1 METTNINPL
10 QQVSFGFEEEILK
23 NIDHPKI
30 LERLYRK
37 NKTSFERSFNSIYT
51 QIADNSNA
59 QVWNERLN
67 YSQEE
72 TIFGNK
78 NNAFFIFLATLI
90 TGMVAKI
97 PAFTSVKSDFFYPR
111 NLGFLGFTMLMV
123 YFSWKEK
130 MSIKKIILPALFLIL
145 SALHINLLP
154 NKNSDSII
162 LACIHLPIFLWT
174 ILGYTFVGGNL
185 KSNQKKMDFLRY
197 NGDFVVMTT
206 IVMLSGF
213 LFSAIT
219 IGLFTLIGI
228 NIEEFYAEK
237 IAIWGLSAVPIVVT
251 YLVQNNPQLVNK
263 ISPTIAKIFTPI
275 VFVTLLIFL
284 ATIIYTGKD
293 LYDDRNFLM
302 IFNALLIGVMA
313 IILFSVT
320 EATKKK
326 NEKISLWVLVG
337 LSVLTII
344 LNSLALSAIV
354 FRITEFGITPNRL
367 AVIGANVLIFVNL
380 LFVAYKLLLIARGKS
395 ELYKVEAVITM
406 FIPIYGIWAALIT
419 FILPLLFHFK

>member
-10 QQVSFGFEEEILK
+10 QKVTFGFEEEIINQIDNPK
-23 NIDHPKI
+23 N
-30 LERLYRK
+30 LEKLYRK
-37 NKTSFERSFNSIYT
+37 NKTSFEKSFNSIYT

-78 NNAFFIFLATLI
+78 SDLIFIFLATLI

-97 PAFTSVKSDFFYPR
+97 PAFTSVTGEFFYPR
-111 NLGFLGFTMLMV
+111 NLGFLGFTMLIV

-130 MSIKKIILPALFLIL
+130 ISVKKVILPMLFVAL
-145 SALHINLLP
+145 SAVYINLLP
-154 NKNSDSII
+154 NTTNDSII
-162 LACIHLPIFLWT
+162 LACIHLPIFLWM
-174 ILGYTFVGGNL
+174 IAGYLFVGGEL
-185 KSNQKKMDFLRY
+185 KSTQKKIDYLRF
-197 NGDFVVMTT
+197 NGDFVVMTA
-206 IVMLSGF
+206 IIMLAGF

-219 IGLFTLIGI
+219 IGLFSLIGI

-284 ATIIYTGKD
+284 VTIIYTGKN

-326 NEKISLWVLVG
+326 NEKISLWFLVG
-337 LSVLTII
+337 LSSLTII

-380 LFVAYKLLLIARGKS
+380 VFVAYKLLLIVRGKS
-395 ELYKVEAVITM
+395 ELYKVEAVIAM
-406 FIPIYGIWAALIT
+406 FIPIYGIWAALVT
-419 FILPLLFHFK
+419 FLLPLFFNFK

>member
-10 QQVSFGFEEEILK
+10 QQVTFGFEEKII
-23 NIDHPKI
+23 NQIDNPKT
-30 LERLYRK
+30 LEKLYRK
-37 NKTSFERSFNSIYT
+37 NKTSFERSFNAIFP

-72 TIFGNK
+72 TIFGNR
-78 NNAFFIFLATLI
+78 NDVFFIFLATLI

-97 PAFTSVKSDFFYPR
+97 PAFTSIKEDFFYPR

-130 MSIKKIILPALFLIL
+130 FVFKKLIVPFISVIIAAFY
-145 SALHINLLP
+145 INLLP
-154 NKNSDSII
+154 NNYNDSII

-174 ILGYTFVGGNL
+174 ILGYTFVGGEL
-185 KSNQKKMDFLRY
+185 KSTQKKIDYLRF

-326 NEKISLWVLVG
+326 NEKMSLWFLVG

-395 ELYKVEAVITM
+395 ELYKVEAVIAM

>member
-10 QQVSFGFEEEILK
+10 EHVTFGFEEEII
-23 NIDHPKI
+23 NQIDNPKL
-30 LERLYRK
+30 LEKLYRK
-37 NKTSFERSFNSIYT
+37 NKTAFERSFNSIFP

-78 NNAFFIFLATLI
+78 SDLIFIFLATLI

-97 PAFTSVKSDFFYPR
+97 PAFTSVTGEFFYPR
-111 NLGFLGFTMLMV
+111 NLGFLGFTMLIV

-130 MSIKKIILPALFLIL
+130 MSVKNIILPMLFVAL
-145 SALHINLLP
+145 SAVYINLLP
-154 NKNSDSII
+154 NTTNDSII

-174 ILGYTFVGGNL
+174 ILGYTFVGGKL
-185 KSNQKKMDFLRY
+185 KSTQKKIDYLRF
-197 NGDFVVMTT
+197 NGDFVVMTA
-206 IVMLSGF
+206 IIMLAGF

-219 IGLFTLIGI
+219 IGLFSLIGI
-228 NIEEFYAEK
+228 NIETFYAEK

-284 ATIIYTGKD
+284 VTIMYTGKD

-313 IILFSVT
+313 IILFSIT
-320 EATKKK
+320 EATKKQH
-326 NEKISLWVLVG
+326 EKISLWFLIG
-337 LSVLTII
+337 LSILTII

-380 LFVAYKLLLIARGKS
+380 VFVAYKLLLIARGKS
-395 ELYKVEAVITM
+395 ELYKVEAVIAM
-406 FIPIYGIWAALIT
+406 FIPIYGIWAALVT
-419 FILPLLFHFK
+419 FILPMLFQFK

>member
-1 METTNINPL
+1 
-10 QQVSFGFEEEILK
+10 
-23 NIDHPKI
+23 
-30 LERLYRK
+30 
-37 NKTSFERSFNSIYT
+37 
-51 QIADNSNA
+51 
-59 QVWNERLN
+59 
-67 YSQEE
+67 
-72 TIFGNK
+72 
-78 NNAFFIFLATLI
+78 
-90 TGMVAKI
+90 
-97 PAFTSVKSDFFYPR
+97 
-111 NLGFLGFTMLMV
+111 
-123 YFSWKEK
+123 
-130 MSIKKIILPALFLIL
+130 
-145 SALHINLLP
+145 LP

-185 KSNQKKMDFLRY
+185 KSTQKKMDFLRY

-275 VFVTLLIFL
+275 VFVTLMIFL

-326 NEKISLWVLVG
+326 NEKISLWFLVG
-337 LSVLTII
+337 LSTLTII

-354 FRITEFGITPNRL
+354 FRISEFGITPNRL

-395 ELYKVEAVITM
+395 ELYKVEAVIAM

>member
-10 QQVSFGFEEEILK
+10 QKVTFGFEEEIINQINNPK
-23 NIDHPKI
+23 N
-30 LERLYRK
+30 LEKLYRK
-37 NKTSFERSFNSIYT
+37 NKTSFEKSFNSIYT

-78 NNAFFIFLATLI
+78 SDLIFIFLAILI

-97 PAFTSVKSDFFYPR
+97 PAFISVTGEFFYPR
-111 NLGFLGFTMLMV
+111 NLGFLGFTMLFV

-130 MSIKKIILPALFLIL
+130 ISVKKVILPMLFVAL
-145 SALHINLLP
+145 SAVYINLLP
-154 NKNSDSII
+154 NTTNDSII

-174 ILGYTFVGGNL
+174 ILGYTFVGGKL
-185 KSNQKKMDFLRY
+185 KSTQKKIDYLRF
-197 NGDFVVMTT
+197 NGDFVVMTA
-206 IVMLSGF
+206 IIMLAGF

-219 IGLFTLIGI
+219 IGLFSLIGI

-284 ATIIYTGKD
+284 VTIIYTGKD

-326 NEKISLWVLVG
+326 NEKISLWFLVG
-337 LSVLTII
+337 LSSLTII
-344 LNSLALSAIV
+344 LNSLALSAII
-354 FRITEFGITPNRL
+354 FRISEFGITPNRL
-367 AVIGANVLIFVNL
+367 AVIVANVLIFVNL
-380 LFVAYKLLLIARGKS
+380 VFVAYKLLLIVRGKS
-395 ELYKVEAVITM
+395 ELYKVEAVIAM
-406 FIPIYGIWAALIT
+406 FIPIYGIWAALVT
-419 FILPLLFHFK
+419 FLLPLFFNFK

>member
-1 METTNINPL
+1 
-10 QQVSFGFEEEILK
+10 
-23 NIDHPKI
+23 
-30 LERLYRK
+30 
-37 NKTSFERSFNSIYT
+37 
-51 QIADNSNA
+51 
-59 QVWNERLN
+59 
-67 YSQEE
+67 
-72 TIFGNK
+72 
-78 NNAFFIFLATLI
+78 
-90 TGMVAKI
+90 
-97 PAFTSVKSDFFYPR
+97 
-111 NLGFLGFTMLMV
+111 
-123 YFSWKEK
+123 
-130 MSIKKIILPALFLIL
+130 
-145 SALHINLLP
+145 
-154 NKNSDSII
+154 
-162 LACIHLPIFLWT
+162 
-174 ILGYTFVGGNL
+174 
-185 KSNQKKMDFLRY
+185 MDFLRY

>member
-1 METTNINPL
+1 MESINENNTSKEVL
-10 QQVSFGFEEEILK
+10 ALEEEII
-23 NIDHPKI
+23 NQIENPKI
-30 LERLYRK
+30 LEKLYRK
-37 NKTSFERSFNSIYT
+37 NKTSFERSFNSIFP

-78 NNAFFIFLATLI
+78 SDLIFIFLATLI

-97 PAFTSVKSDFFYPR
+97 PAFTSLTGEFFYTR
-111 NLGFLGFTMLMV
+111 NLSFLGFTMLIV

-130 MSIKKIILPALFLIL
+130 MSLKKVILPLIFVAL
-145 SALHINLLP
+145 SAVYINVLP
-154 NKNSDSII
+154 DTSNDSII

-174 ILGYTFVGGNL
+174 ILAYTFVGGNL
-185 KSNQKKMDFLRY
+185 KSTQKKMDFLRY
-197 NGDFVVMTT
+197 NGDFVVMTA
-206 IVMLSGF
+206 IIMLAGF

-219 IGLFTLIGI
+219 IGLFSLIGI
-228 NIEEFYAEK
+228 NIEAFYAEK

-275 VFVTLLIFL
+275 VFVTLMIFL
-284 ATIIYTGKD
+284 VTIIYTGKD

-320 EATKKK
+320 EATKKQ
-326 NEKISLWVLVG
+326 NQKISLWFLVG
-337 LSVLTII
+337 LSTLTII

-380 LFVAYKLLLIARGKS
+380 VFVAYKLLLIVRGKS
-395 ELYKVEAVITM
+395 ELYKVEAVIAM
-406 FIPIYGIWAALIT
+406 FIPIYGIWAALVT
-419 FILPLLFHFK
+419 FFLPLLFNFK

>member
-10 QQVSFGFEEEILK
+10 QHFTFGLEEEII
-23 NIDHPKI
+23 NQIDNPKT
-30 LERLYRK
+30 LEKLYRK

-78 NNAFFIFLATLI
+78 YDVFFIFFAALL

-97 PAFTSVKSDFFYPR
+97 PAFTSVTGEFFYPR
-111 NLGFLGFTMLMV
+111 NLGFLGFTMLIV

-130 MSIKKIILPALFLIL
+130 ISVKKAILPLIFVAL
-145 SALHINLLP
+145 SAVYINLLP
-154 NKNSDSII
+154 DTSNDSII

-174 ILGYTFVGGNL
+174 ILGYTFVGGKL
-185 KSNQKKMDFLRY
+185 KSTQKKMDFLRY
-197 NGDFVVMTT
+197 NGDFVVMTA
-206 IVMLSGF
+206 IIMLAGF

-219 IGLFTLIGI
+219 IGLFSLIGI
-228 NIEEFYAEK
+228 SIEEFYAEK

-326 NEKISLWVLVG
+326 NEKISLWFLVG
-337 LSVLTII
+337 LSILTII

-354 FRITEFGITPNRL
+354 FRITEFGIKPNRL

-380 LFVAYKLLLIARGKS
+380 VFVAYKLLLIARGKS
-395 ELYKVEAVITM
+395 ELYKVEALIAM
-406 FIPIYGIWAALIT
+406 FIPIYGIWAALVT
-419 FILPLLFHFK
+419 FLLPLIFNFK